1 MVGAGSVDGSLRLNL
16 GGGYYKGEGSTAGG
30 ASLNLSFVVS
40 ESLGSKARERAVV
53 GKYLPLHTW

>member
-16 GGGYYKGEGSTAGG
+16 GGGYYKGEGSTGG
-30 ASLNLSFVVS
+30 ASHNLSFVVS